1 MKNSQVTYVSVDTKG
16 LSKEIKKF
24 TAELAQ
30 DPAAA
35 KAFLAEAG
43 ILTPKKKF
51 PSSLQTSAHP
61 SKLVAF
67 INPSHLCQPHLSLS
81 SQTLK

>member
-30 DPAAA
+30 APAAA

-43 ILTPKKKF
+43 ILTKKGNF
-51 PSSLQTSAHP
+51 RAPYRRLRTLQS
-61 SKLVAF
+61 
-67 INPSHLCQPHLSLS
+67 
-81 SQTLK
+81 